1 MRKTFT
7 LFFLAI
13 FGISAQAQNLF
24 DISTL
29 QDIRIVFARSDWDF
43 MLDSMA
49 QAGDNYSIA
58 SSVTINGTTF
68 NNVGVKYKG
77 NSTYNPNNLK
87 NSLAVKLDYL
97 QTQDYQGYTSLKLN
111 NAFKDPSFVRE
122 VMGYEI
128 ARKYMP
134 SVEANYANVYV
145 NGNLHGVYSNI
156 QDLNKSFLSNH
167 FAGKNGPFF
176 KCDPIMGLPPTPGC
190 NPGGST
196 LEYLGADTACYYN
209 KYENQNTTGWTELKD
224 LTFTLNNNTGAIES
238 ILDVDRALWMLAYN
252 NVFCNFDSYTGSGH
266 NYYVYKDENQ
276 KFSTLLWD
284 LNETFGNFTNGG
296 QGNLT
301 LAQLQTLSPLH
312 NNTQINRP
320 LLYRL
325 LSNPRY
331 KKSYI
336 AHLRTILAEN
346 VTNDWYYTRAQQL
359 QAIINTA
366 VSADPNKL
374 YTYTQFQQNLT
385 TSFGTMWGLRSLME
399 SRDSFLLQHVE
410 ITYTKPT
417 ISNIQA
423 PSSPLAGSSV
433 TITAT
438 VSNGN
443 NVRLR
448 HRSALFDIFQDDPM
462 FDDGAHADGAAGDGV
477 YGASLLMNSPQ
488 KQYYIY
494 AENANAAMFSP
505 ERAEYE
511 FYSLQTATAVSVG
524 DVVINEFMA
533 ADSTAVADQN
543 GEFDDWIELFN
554 TTNQPIS
561 LNGFYLSDN
570 FGNPQKWQFPDTT
583 IAANGY
589 LIIWADNDSSQAGL
603 HAYFKLSASGEEIML
618 SANNGTVLDSVSY
631 GAQNTDVSMSRIPN
645 GTGNF
650 VATTQFTFAANNDNT
665 AVESLHS
672 DWLPSLRL
680 YPNPNNIGLVN
691 LQFESPLNADFQ
703 YELIDNLGRSLLQK
717 QLSNVQ
723 GTIVEQIVTNHL
735 PAGTYFI
742 RVIGGKQ
749 NQVLKLVVQ

>member
-1 MRKTFT
+1 MKKTFT

-13 FGISAQAQNLF
+13 FGMSAQAQNLF
-24 DISTL
+24 DISVL
-29 QDIRIVFARSDWDF
+29 Q
-43 MLDSMA
+43 
-49 QAGDNYSIA
+49 
-58 SSVTINGTTF
+58 
-68 NNVGVKYKG
+68 
-77 NSTYNPNNLK
+77 
-87 NSLAVKLDYL
+87 
-97 QTQDYQGYTSLKLN
+97 
-111 NAFKDPSFVRE
+111 
-122 VMGYEI
+122 
-128 ARKYMP
+128 
-134 SVEANYANVYV
+134 
-145 NGNLHGVYSNI
+145 
-156 QDLNKSFLSNH
+156 
-167 FAGKNGPFF
+167 
-176 KCDPIMGLPPTPGC
+176 
-190 NPGGST
+190 
-196 LEYLGADTACYYN
+196 
-209 KYENQNTTGWTELKD
+209 
-224 LTFTLNNNTGAIES
+224 
-238 ILDVDRALWMLAYN
+238 
-252 NVFCNFDSYTGSGH
+252 
-266 NYYVYKDENQ
+266 
-276 KFSTLLWD
+276 
-284 LNETFGNFTNGG
+284 
-296 QGNLT
+296 
-301 LAQLQTLSPLH
+301 
-312 NNTQINRP
+312 
-320 LLYRL
+320 
-325 LSNPRY
+325 
-331 KKSYI
+331 
-336 AHLRTILAEN
+336 
-346 VTNDWYYTRAQQL
+346 
-359 QAIINTA
+359 
-366 VSADPNKL
+366 
-374 YTYTQFQQNLT
+374 
-385 TSFGTMWGLRSLME
+385 
-399 SRDSFLLQHVE
+399 
-410 ITYTKPT
+410 
-417 ISNIQA
+417 
-423 PSSPLAGSSV
+423 
-433 TITAT
+433 
-438 VSNGN
+438 
-443 NVRLR
+443 
-448 HRSALFDIFQDDPM
+448 
-462 FDDGAHADGAAGDGV
+462 
-477 YGASLLMNSPQ
+477 
-488 KQYYIY
+488 
-494 AENANAAMFSP
+494 ANAAMFSP

-665 AVESLHS
+665 AVESLNA